1 LVGSSGPLP
10 RPGASFGL
18 FAAAVDA
25 RAAVDEEDLSAA
37 VDDDDARAVVDEEDA
52 RAAVDDDNAR
62 AALDDDDGRAAVDDF
77 AAVVTAGELI
87 DLDTELAPTVFQSN
101 GKKRTR
107 DKSKTTGF
115 VRPGVLFR
123 VIGGAH

>member
-1 LVGSSGPLP
+1 L
-10 RPGASFGL
+10 RPGPAFGL
-18 FAAAVDA
+18 SAAAEDA
-25 RAAVDEEDLSAA
+25 RAAVDEDDLSAA
-37 VDDDDARAVVDEEDA
+37 VDDDDARAAVDDEDA
-52 RAAVDDDNAR
+52 RAALDDDDAR

-77 AAVVTAGELI
+77 AAVVTAGESI
-87 DLDTELAPTVFQSN
+87 DLDREFAPTVFQSN
-101 GKKRTR
+101 GKKRTQ

>member
-1 LVGSSGPLP
+1 M
-10 RPGASFGL
+10 
-18 FAAAVDA
+18 DA
-25 RAAVDEEDLSAA
+25 RAAVDEDDLSAA
-37 VDDDDARAVVDEEDA
+37 VDDDDARAAVEDEDA
-52 RAAVDDDNAR
+52 
-62 AALDDDDGRAAVDDF
+62 RAAVDDF

-115 VRPGVLFR
+115 VGPGVLFR